1 MKNLFIFFLL
11 LSVSNLLADS
21 LKHTNING
29 SHNIFDVNEIKNFKL
44 IAINETTKTVKFSI
58 DVKGNNI
65 NEDVYIKYSPRSQ
78 NFARTKIIGN
88 YPDFTKI
95 ELTASIE
102 QEFINMHRGLI
113 PDIKDSYYSLWM
125 GSSIEKFYYYPPDDS
140 YPFSSSIDIENFKLI
155 DSKNNTLYYSF
166 DIRGKYLTMSYAIYK
181 GSISNSNRLLKIDWN
196 SDQIDYPI
204 FFPEYFTKK
213 SWQQVNTQ
221 VISGKYFL
229 VVDYWYNGVKQTKTL
244 EFYKEPVPIPVKK
257 NDVKISNVKI
267 RKIGTSFSQP
277 PLYNSNSPSTPT
289 IEWGYQYEALVTVQN
304 IGEQDVNQ
312 QLTLLVRG
320 YDTSNSN
327 SSLFSFTSNFPSI
340 PKGSS
345 VNEFPVVFSQSNM
358 SVQNP
363 NSLEMLLHIDPSNSL
378 NDKNLADNKHTLKYY
393 FKKSNGLMSDLE
405 SSTIINIEVYN
416 SAGNKIKSTFV
427 NDLEK
432 GVQEI
437 KKSLPKGHYYF
448 NIDGE
453 KTQVKIQ

>member
-78 NFARTKIIGN
+78 NFARAKIIGN

-125 GSSIEKFYYYPPDDS
+125 GSSNEKFYYYPPDDS

-181 GSISNSNRLLKIDWN
+181 GSITNSNRLLTIDWN

-244 EFYKEPVPIPVKK
+244 EFYKEPVPEPVKK
-257 NDVKISNVKI
+257 NEIAILNVRMQEDYPGAKPFEVKPNSNITLKVASYRVFVTVANNGTSNLEEGIKI
-267 RKIGTSFSQP
+267 EAKGFHPSGPRHINSSGKIPFILKGLQAEAIFNMVAPLSPNYSIGT
-277 PLYNSNSPSTPT
+277 T
-289 IEWGYQYEALVTVQN
+289 ILN
-304 IGEQDVNQ
+304 
-312 QLTLLVRG
+312 
-320 YDTSNSN
+320 
-327 SSLFSFTSNFPSI
+327 
-340 PKGSS
+340 
-345 VNEFPVVFSQSNM
+345 NE
-358 SVQNP
+358 
-363 NSLEMLLHIDPSNSL
+363 LEIKLDPSNSL
-378 NDKNLADNKHTLKYY
+378 NDTNLANNSFKIKYT
-393 FKKSNGLMSDLE
+393 FNNSMPGAKSNID
-405 SSTIINIEVYN
+405 VYDA
-416 SAGNKIKSTFV
+416 SGNKIKSTAV

>member
-1 MKNLFIFFLL
+1 MKNLFTLFCLFL
-11 LSVSNLLADS
+11 SIQS
-21 LKHTNING
+21 LVYGQDYNKTI
-29 SHNIFDVNEIKNFKL
+29 DIKNFQV
-44 IAINETTKTVKFSI
+44 TKILNNTIYYNFDI
-58 DVKGNNI
+58 KGTYPQV
-65 NEDVYIKYSPRSQ
+65 DLYVYIDEVKPE
-78 NFARTKIIGN
+78 NIISTILWNRDRDDNLIFSDYTNKEMWSSFPATSFVNKNLDGR
-88 YPDFTKI
+88 K
-95 ELTASIE
+95 
-102 QEFINMHRGLI
+102 FILVAKSFI
-113 PDIKDSYYSLWM
+113 PDI
-125 GSSIEKFYYYPPDDS
+125 
-140 YPFSSSIDIENFKLI
+140 
-155 DSKNNTLYYSF
+155 SF
-166 DIRGKYLTMSYAIYK
+166 E
-181 GSISNSNRLLKIDWN
+181 
-196 SDQIDYPI
+196 
-204 FFPEYFTKK
+204 FE
-213 SWQQVNTQ
+213 
-221 VISGKYFL
+221 
-229 VVDYWYNGVKQTKTL
+229 KTL
-244 EFYKEPVPIPVKK
+244 EFYKEPAPIPVKK